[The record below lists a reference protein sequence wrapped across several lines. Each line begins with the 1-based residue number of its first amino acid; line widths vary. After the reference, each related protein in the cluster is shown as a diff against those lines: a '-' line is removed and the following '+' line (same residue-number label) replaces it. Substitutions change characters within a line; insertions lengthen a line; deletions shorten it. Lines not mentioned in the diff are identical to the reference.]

1 MADEG
6 DPYAEGPEDDIQSLT
21 GSDKAAIFLLSI
33 GEEHSSLLFERM
45 EDEEIRNLSLAMS
58 SLGPIK
64 SSVVEQLFME
74 FMDQLASGGNLIGS
88 FSTTERLL
96 MGALSE
102 DRVKDIMED
111 MHAPPGKT
119 MWDKLSNVG
128 EETLANYLKNEYPQT
143 AAVVLSKL
151 KAEHASR
158 VLSVL
163 PESFSME
170 CIMRMLRMEPVQKE
184 ILDHLERTLRAE
196 FMSNLARGKEQ
207 DSHEMMAEIFNSLD
221 KNTEDKFMT
230 ALEERNSDSAERIK
244 GLMFTFDDLGRLD
257 GSAVQV
263 LLRQVEKD
271 ELALALKGASEEIRQ
286 LFFSNMSERA
296 GKMMTEDMEAMGS
309 VRMKDVEN
317 AQVAIVQAC
326 KSLAESGDIVMAF
339 GDDEMVA

>member
-1 MADEG
+1 MADSN
-6 DPYAEGPEDDIQSLT
+6 DPYEGPEGDVQSLS

-33 GEEHSSLLFERM
+33 GEEHSSILFERM
-45 EDEEIRNLSLAMS
+45 EDDEIRNLSLAMS
-58 SLGPIK
+58 ALGSIK
-64 SSVVEQLFME
+64 SSVVEQLFSE
-74 FMDQLASGGNLIGS
+74 FMAELAAGGNLIGS

-111 MHAPPGKT
+111 MNAPPGKT
-119 MWDKLSNVG
+119 MWDKLANVG

-151 KAEHASR
+151 KPEHASR

-184 ILDHLERTLRAE
+184 ILEHLEKTLRAE

-207 DSHEMMAEIFNSLD
+207 DSHEIMAEIFNSLD
-221 KNTEDKFMT
+221 KNTEEKFMT
-230 ALEERNSDSAERIK
+230 ALEERSSDSAERIK

-257 GSAVQV
+257 GGAVQV

-271 ELALALKGASEEIRQ
+271 QLAMAMKGASDEIKE

-296 GKMMTEDMEAMGS
+296 GKMMIEDMEAMGS
-309 VRMKDVEN
+309 VRMKDVET
-317 AQVAIVQAC
+317 AQVAIVQTC
-326 KSLAESGDIVMAF
+326 KSLAESGEIVMAF
-339 GDDEMVA
+339 GDDEMVS